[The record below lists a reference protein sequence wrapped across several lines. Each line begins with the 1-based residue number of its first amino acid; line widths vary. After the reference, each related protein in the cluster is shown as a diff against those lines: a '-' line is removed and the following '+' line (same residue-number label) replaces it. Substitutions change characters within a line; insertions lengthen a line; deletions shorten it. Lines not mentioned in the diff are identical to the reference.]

1 MSVIVIIILLISICL
16 ASSFGSAPIAV
27 DDVLY
32 VIKYGLLQEKT
43 TLSEHLLMAFDI
55 VWLLRLPRIILAV
68 CVGGGLAVCGTVMQ
82 AIVKNPLADPYILG
96 VSSGASLGAASAIM
110 LGLGNAFGENFLG
123 ASAFIGAFT
132 ASVLV
137 LLLAKMGGKATSIKL
152 ILSGTAL
159 NAVFSAFSS
168 FIIYFSNDIDR
179 IQTIIYWLMGSLSGA
194 KWNSIVIIFPL
205 TVIVIAFFC
214 CHSRVL
220 NLMLLG
226 EETALTLGY
235 NLYPYRI
242 LFLLLISLLIGV
254 SVYAAGII
262 GFVGLIV
269 PHITRMIFGA
279 DHKMLVP
286 YSALVGAI
294 FLLWSDVLCRCI
306 IPKTE
311 VPIGILISLLGAP
324 TFVYLMIK
332 KSYAFGGE

>member
-1 MSVIVIIILLISICL
+1 MSIIVFIILLVSICL
-16 ASSFGSAPIAV
+16 AASFGSAPIAA

-32 VIKYGLLQEKT
+32 VIKYGLLQKEV
-43 TLSEHLLMAFDI
+43 TLSEHLLMVFDI

-68 CVGGGLAVCGTVMQ
+68 CIGAGLAVCGTVIQ

-110 LGLGNAFGENFLG
+110 LGLGNIFGENFIG
-123 ASAFIGAFT
+123 VSAFIGAFS

-137 LLLAKMGGKATSIKL
+137 LLLSNMGGKATSIKL
-152 ILSGTAL
+152 ILAGTAL
-159 NAVFSAFSS
+159 NAVFSAFTS
-168 FIIYFSNDIDR
+168 FIIYFSNDTER
-179 IQTIIYWLMGSLSGA
+179 MQTIIYWLMGSLSGA
-194 KWNSIVIIFPL
+194 KWDSIVIIFPL
-205 TVIVIAFFC
+205 TVIAITFFC

-242 LFLLLISLLIGV
+242 LFLLMVSLLIGV

-269 PHITRMIFGA
+269 PHITRMLFGVE
-279 DHKMLVP
+279 HKKLIP

-294 FLLWSDVLCRCI
+294 FLLWSDVLCRSI